1 MKTLQVQTHRREEM
15 VDITA
20 GIREQMRGL
29 GWNDG
34 LLLVYCPHTTGAIT
48 VNEGADPDVVRD
60 LTVNMNKLVP
70 RNGDYHH
77 AEGNS
82 DAHIKSSMFGC
93 DQVLIVEDGTIQL
106 GTWQKVYFC
115 EFDGPRMRNVWLKWL
130 PSQQPTSGTFGE
142 LR

>member
-1 MKTLQVQTHRREEM
+1 MEQLQVQTHDREEM

-20 GIREQMRGL
+20 AVRRLINEN
-29 GWNDG
+29 GWSDG
-34 LLLVYCPHTTGAIT
+34 ALLLYCPHTTGAVT

-60 LTVNMNKLVP
+60 IVVNLKKLVP
-70 RNGDYHH
+70 HGGDYYH

-93 DQVLIVEDGTIQL
+93 DQMVIVEGGTIQL

-115 EFDGPRMRNVWLKWL
+115 EFDGPRTRKLWLKFI
-130 PSQQPTSGTFGE
+130 SS
-142 LR
+142 

>member
-130 PSQQPTSGTFGE
+130 PSQ
-142 LR
+142 